1 MKKLLRILVVQS
13 GKELFRYKSFFLLVF
28 ALILLDRFLKK
39 VVHVDRSALNPASLK
54 EISFQSAQYVVE
66 ELPGVLFGFLYD
78 YRTFIVIAGLFLLK
92 QLISMW
98 PSSDMR
104 RMHRQERGGFGL
116 IGSLLAI
123 RWQQVLWDGMAVVI
137 IVGLTGAWTMVHFV
151 IFHHL
156 WQTHPS
162 SLCLMALLFAIFL
175 FLPMTLAGFSYS
187 SKLAVI
193 SRGGFGEKFNLFLKL
208 FRDRRIRWAFW
219 LFFLAR
225 LLIETLFVI
234 IIPAVVILLM
244 DVFWVR
250 ILTASLLATPVYSY
264 LKMASFKFFLE
275 IYRPF
280 SLVQEEYKTY
290 YRNYDLL

>member
-13 GKELFRYKSFFLLVF
+13 GKELFRYKSFLLLVF
-28 ALILLDRFLKK
+28 ALILLDWYLKK
-39 VVHVDRSALNPASLK
+39 VVQVDRSALNPASLK
-54 EISFQSAQYVVE
+54 EISYQSAQYVFE
-66 ELPGVLFGFLYD
+66 TLPGVLAGFLSD

-92 QLISMW
+92 QLISVW

-123 RWQQVLWDGMAVVI
+123 RWQQVLWDGMAVI
-137 IVGLTGAWTMVHFV
+137 IVVGLTGAWTAVHWITLHRV
-151 IFHHL
+151 
-156 WQTHPS
+156 WQAHPS
-162 SLCLMALLFAIFL
+162 SLCLMALMIAVSL

-193 SRGGFGEKFNLFLKL
+193 SRGGFMEKLNLFLKL
-208 FRDRRIRWAFW
+208 FIDPRIRWASW
-219 LFFLAR
+219 LFFLVR
-225 LLIETLFVI
+225 LLIEILFVI

-244 DVFWVR
+244 DVFWIR
-250 ILTASLLATPVYSY
+250 ILTASLLAMPVYSY

-275 IYRPF
+275 MYRPF
-280 SLVQEEYKTY
+280 PLVQQEYETY
-290 YRNYDLL
+290 YRNYDLM

>member
-1 MKKLLRILVVQS
+1 MRKLLRILLVQS
-13 GKELFRYKSFFLLVF
+13 GKDLFRYKSFFLLIF

-39 VVHVDRSALNPASLK
+39 VVRVDRSALDPDSLK
-54 EISFQSAQYVVE
+54 EISFQSAQYVFE
-66 ELPGVLFGFLYD
+66 ELPGVLIGFLSD
-78 YRTFIVIAGLFLLK
+78 YRTFLVIAGLFLLK
-92 QLISMW
+92 QIISMW

-104 RMHRQERGGFGL
+104 RMHRQERGSFGL

-137 IVGLTGAWTMVHFV
+137 IVGLTGAWTLLHYV
-151 IFHHL
+151 IL
-156 WQTHPS
+156 QRIWQARPTAF
-162 SLCLMALLFAIFL
+162 CLLALLFMIFL

-193 SRGGFGEKFNLFLKL
+193 SRGSFKDKFGLFLRL
-208 FRDRRIRWAFW
+208 FRDRRIRWASW
-219 LFFLAR
+219 IFFFAR
-225 LLIETLFVI
+225 LLIEILFVI
-234 IIPAVVILLM
+234 IIPAVVIVLM

-250 ILTASLLATPVYSY
+250 VLTASLLATPVYSY

-280 SLVQEEYKTY
+280 PLVQEEYRTY
-290 YRNYDLL
+290 YRKYDLL

>member
-13 GKELFRYKSFFLLVF
+13 GKELFRYKSFLLLVF
-28 ALILLDRFLKK
+28 ALILLDRYLKK
-39 VVHVDRSALNPASLK
+39 VVQVDRSALNPASLK
-54 EISFQSAQYVVE
+54 EISYQSAQYVFE
-66 ELPGVLFGFLYD
+66 TLPGVLAGFLSD

-92 QLISMW
+92 QFISMW

-123 RWQQVLWDGMAVVI
+123 RWQQVLWDGMAVI
-137 IVGLTGAWTMVHFV
+137 IVVGLTGAWTAVHWIILHRV
-151 IFHHL
+151 
-156 WQTHPS
+156 WQAHPS
-162 SLCLMALLFAIFL
+162 SLCLMALMIAVSL

-193 SRGGFGEKFNLFLKL
+193 SRGGFMEKLNLFLKL
-208 FRDRRIRWAFW
+208 FIDPRIRWASW
-219 LFFLAR
+219 LFFLVR
-225 LLIETLFVI
+225 LLIEILFVI
-234 IIPAVVILLM
+234 IILAVVILLM
-244 DVFWVR
+244 DVFWIR

-275 IYRPF
+275 MYRPF
-280 SLVQEEYKTY
+280 PLVQQEYETY
-290 YRNYDLL
+290 YRNYDLM

>member
-1 MKKLLRILVVQS
+1 MKKLLRILLVQS
-13 GKELFRYKSFFLLVF
+13 GKDLFRYKSFFLLIF

-39 VVHVDRSALNPASLK
+39 VVHVDRSALNSETLK
-54 EISFQSAQYVVE
+54 EVSVQSAQYVFD
-66 ELPGVLFGFLYD
+66 ELPDVLIGFLSD
-78 YRTFIVIAGLFLLK
+78 YRTFLVIAGLFLLK

-104 RMHRQERGGFGL
+104 RMHRQERGSFGL
-116 IGSLLAI
+116 IGSLMAI
-123 RWQQVLWDGMAVVI
+123 RWQQILWDGMAVVI
-137 IVGLTGAWTMVHFV
+137 IVGLTGAWSLLHYAILQNV
-151 IFHHL
+151 
-156 WQTHPS
+156 WQAHPTA
-162 SLCLMALLFAIFL
+162 LCLLALLFMMFL

-193 SRGGFGEKFNLFLKL
+193 SRGTFNEKFGLFLRL
-208 FRDRRIRWAFW
+208 FRDRRIRWASW
-219 LFFLAR
+219 VFFLAR

-234 IIPAVVILLM
+234 IIPAVVIVLM

-250 ILTASLLATPVYSY
+250 VLVASLLATPVYSY

-280 SLVQEEYKTY
+280 PLVQEEYRTY
-290 YRNYDLL
+290 YRKYDLL

>member
-54 EISFQSAQYVVE
+54 EISFQSAQYVFE

-208 FRDRRIRWAFW
+208 FRDRRIRWASW